1 MRISHLIKQL
11 KLTVAEKEARG
22 TNQPDRNSIRDL
34 AEVEQE
40 ITETQEALVDMRFNL
55 SAAGKAIRA
64 EGILIDIITRSN
76 DNKEVRTKKL
86 NPACKLQREM
96 LVSIKSAK
104 RALIILREELELA
117 QKAAA
122 PISDDFAGLD

>member
-1 MRISHLIKQL
+1 MKKGRIRAI

-22 TNQPDRNSIRDL
+22 TLQNCRVVVRAL
-34 AEVEQE
+34 EEVRTE
-40 ITETQEALVDMRFNL
+40 IKETEECLEDMRFNL
-55 SAAGKAIRA
+55 REAGKAIKR
-64 EGILIDIITRSN
+64 EGVLVDVITRSN

-104 RALIILREELELA
+104 RALVILREEEQLAIKTQVPEKNEFEEL
-117 QKAAA
+117 
-122 PISDDFAGLD
+122 G